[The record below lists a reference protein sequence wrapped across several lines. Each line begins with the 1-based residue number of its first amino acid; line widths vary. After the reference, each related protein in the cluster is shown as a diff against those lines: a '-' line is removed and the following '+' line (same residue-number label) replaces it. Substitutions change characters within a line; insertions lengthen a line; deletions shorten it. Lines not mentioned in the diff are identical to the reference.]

1 MNISLHKNTMTFTAW
16 ENQRVVLLKQPE
28 FQPAAMD
35 GSRLITLHL
44 AVVSEDSE
52 QPRSFPLSPSASFT
66 TAGSS
71 KIPWVVSG
79 HAETTF
85 TPMAETGHSS

>member
-52 QPRSFPLSPSASFT
+52 QPRSFPLSPFANSTTDGFSKTLTGVSRRVVTSFT
-66 TAGSS
+66 KTEKTGPSS
-71 KIPWVVSG
+71 
-79 HAETTF
+79 
-85 TPMAETGHSS
+85 

>member
-1 MNISLHKNTMTFTAW
+1 MNISLHKNTLTFTAW

-52 QPRSFPLSPSASFT
+52 QPKSFPLSPFASSTTDGFSKTLTGVSGRVVTSFT
-66 TAGSS
+66 KTEKTGPSS
-71 KIPWVVSG
+71 
-79 HAETTF
+79 
-85 TPMAETGHSS
+85 

>member
-1 MNISLHKNTMTFTAW
+1 MNISLHKNMLTFTT
-16 ENQRVVLLKQPE
+16 EETQRVVLLRQPE

-52 QPRSFPLSPSASFT
+52 QPRSFPLLPYASTTTDGFSKTLTGVSGRVVTSFT
-66 TAGSS
+66 KTEKTGPSS
-71 KIPWVVSG
+71 
-79 HAETTF
+79 
-85 TPMAETGHSS
+85 

>member
-1 MNISLHKNTMTFTAW
+1 MNISLHKNTLTFTAG
-16 ENQRVVLLKQPE
+16 ESQRVVLLKQPE

-52 QPRSFPLSPSASFT
+52 QPRSFPLSPFASSTTGIFNKTQWVVNGHAHTSFT
-66 TAGSS
+66 PGD
-71 KIPWVVSG
+71 
-79 HAETTF
+79 
-85 TPMAETGHSS
+85 ETGPSS

>member
-1 MNISLHKNTMTFTAW
+1 MNISLHKNTLTFTAG
-16 ENQRVVLLKQPE
+16 ETQRVVLLRQPE

-44 AVVSEDSE
+44 AVVSEDNE

-66 TAGSS
+66 MDGFS
-71 KIPWVVSG
+71 KIPTGGDGLVLTS
-79 HAETTF
+79 F
-85 TPMAETGHSS
+85 TKTEKTGPSS